1 MMNGD
6 LRKPTNAK
14 NEHNKKQHLILET
27 KKREYVSARSSAANG
42 ELLVQYEVGGGV
54 RPEVLN
60 QWMILEFQEGVRVER
75 GGEGKGEIV
84 TDGVKSV
91 EC

>member
-1 MMNGD
+1 MR
-6 LRKPTNAK
+6 L
-14 NEHNKKQHLILET
+14 
-27 KKREYVSARSSAANG
+27 
-42 ELLVQYEVGGGV
+42 GGGV